1 MYDVYAVEGA
11 DGSVNVWTAGNLGLI
26 IHSADGGWTWE
37 RQYPSAEGAAT
48 DASPSTTPAAATW
61 IPPWQSVVA
70 HAEDVGDAA
79 INVEVLGEPSD
90 VRIAEVRLF
99 DLRSPQRI
107 ASRRPDPKGSVR
119 FEQLSAGSYR
129 VEAQVINR
137 TTGLRGREPPIASK
151 EIVVNE
157 KEKEYYVKL
166 LVLGTPDLLGGAA
179 GAEQSARQEP
189 TQNVADVIPKAGNF
203 PGTQNAL
210 NPQTSRQPRTPVVDA
225 PQATVVDP
233 VPERQP
239 EPQPSHWRAISF
251 SDISSGWAVDQN
263 GKTLS
268 TNDGGKSWQVSVSP
282 PGGLGIETT
291 GSGLGVGRPFARAE
305 YQKLWFRDSDSQGW
319 GIGPSGVLHQ
329 LSQAGGLGVPVST
342 DFVPLGLWFDIESDS
357 PGGPFVCGAD
367 GELGRLLNDSS
378 TGAVNFASQTSG
390 TSADLNSIFFL
401 PGGESGWAVGVDGT
415 VVHTDDAGATWL
427 LQTKGDLTD
436 SAAESRRASTLA
448 VAPWYYLS
456 LFLVGFVLAPAFK
469 SDPPVVTE
477 QASVA
482 DKAVSDRP
490 LRLGD
495 PDPLEL
501 GEVARGLSRFLRNEN
516 TSPPLSVA
524 VTGRWGTGKSSL
536 MNLVRGDL
544 SSFDYPT
551 VWFNAWHH
559 QKEDNLLAA
568 LLQNIRL
575 QAVPSLLSWHGWMF
589 RLRLYA
595 IRGWDSW
602 APVFGLLAIAALSGG
617 YFVKNMGGPEELG
630 SVARA
635 WYLLSHVFGLLG
647 GVTNNEITESGSLLT
662 TLAALYFMATTAGK
676 KLSAFGLNPATL
688 LRKASEGGQVR
699 HLEQKTSFRY
709 EFANEFRDVTRALGK
724 YRLVLFV
731 DDLDRCSEDTVVETL
746 EAVNF
751 LVSSGQCFVVMG
763 LDRQYVECAVG
774 LNFQKVAAEMA
785 ELSSE
790 TDDDA
795 PQRQRQDFARQYLEK
810 LVNIE
815 VPVPLPDPENSRKL
829 LSADKPTDAP
839 REDELEKLRARFNVA
854 RQAAGIAAAMAVLV
868 FSFYLGGNIPAPTPS
883 EPLVE
888 VIEPAPAAAAE
899 LTVGEVAPV
908 AVDTTATPALPQNV
922 IDTAGQVAAIAA
934 AAETTDAGKY
944 LGLWPLFPALFFFSM
959 GIRWVLTRRPDVV
972 VPDSPR
978 FEAALSIWHPMV
990 AQKQNTPRAI
1000 KRHLNRVRY
1009 LAMRQRPTTTSYSLW
1024 ERFLNRYRASDN
1036 QVEPQDHSD
1045 EVIPEEALV
1054 ALATLNFVDLPSNK
1068 EIVAECLQAHANAF
1082 PGADWTEYK
1091 DAFERIS
1098 GSVSIN
1104 S

>member
-1 MYDVYAVEGA
+1 MYDVYAVEGV
-11 DGSVNVWTAGNLGLI
+11 DGSVNVWAAGNLGLI
-26 IHSADGGWTWE
+26 VHSADGGWTWA
-37 RQYPSAEGAAT
+37 RQYPSAEGTVTEAT
-48 DASPSTTPAAATW
+48 PSTPPAAATW
-61 IPPWQSVVA
+61 IPPWQSIVA
-70 HAEDVGDAA
+70 HAQEAPRGAV
-79 INVEVLGEPSD
+79 INVEVLGERSD
-90 VRIAEVRLF
+90 VQNAEVRLF
-99 DLRSPQRI
+99 DLGSAQQIVR
-107 ASRRPDPKGSVR
+107 RRPDPKGSVR
-119 FEQLSAGSYR
+119 FEKLLAGSYR
-129 VEAQVINR
+129 VEAYVGNVLSR
-137 TTGLRGREPPIASK
+137 STRPPDVASQ

-157 KEKEYYVKL
+157 KQKVYYVSL
-166 LVLGTPDLLGGAA
+166 LVGGTPDLLRGAT

-189 TQNVADVIPKAGNF
+189 IQGVPDVLSGAGMID
-203 PGTQNAL
+203 GTQNEP
-210 NPQTSRQPRTPVVDA
+210 NPRGNTDPRTPPADA
-225 PQATVVDP
+225 PRATVVDP
-233 VPERQP
+233 VSEPEP

-251 SDISSGWAVDQN
+251 SDPSSGWAVDQN
-263 GKTLS
+263 GERLS
-268 TNDGGKSWQVSVSP
+268 TIDGGENWQVSVSTP
-282 PGGLGIETT
+282 DGLGIETT
-291 GSGLGVGRPFARAE
+291 SSGLGVGRPFARAE
-305 YQKLWFRDSDSQGW
+305 FQKLWFRERDSQGW
-319 GIGPSGVLHQ
+319 GIYASGSLHYF
-329 LSQAGGLGVPVST
+329 SQADGTGVPVPT
-342 DFVPLGLWFDIESDS
+342 DFAALGLWFDIESDS
-357 PGGPFVCGAD
+357 PGGPYVCGAD
-367 GELGRLLNDSS
+367 GALGRLLTDST
-378 TGAVNFASQTSG
+378 TGAVNFDSQTSG

-401 PGGESGWAVGVDGT
+401 RGGETGWAVGVDGT
-415 VVHTDDAGATWL
+415 VIHTSDAGATWL
-427 LQTKGDLTD
+427 LQTKGGLTE

-456 LFLVGFVLAPAFK
+456 LLLVGFVLAPAFK

-490 LRLGD
+490 LRQGD

-595 IRGWDSW
+595 IRGWGSW
-602 APVFGLLAIAALSGG
+602 APVLGLLAIAALSGG
-617 YFVKNMGGPEELG
+617 YFVENMGGPEEMS

-635 WYLLSHVFGLLG
+635 WDLLSHVFGLLG
-647 GVTNNEITESGSLLT
+647 GVTNSKITESGSLLT

-699 HLEQKTSFRY
+699 YLEQKTSFRY

-790 TDDDA
+790 TDEDA

-815 VPVPLPDPENSRKL
+815 VPVPVPDPENSRKL
-829 LSADKPTDAP
+829 LSADKPEDTP
-839 REDELEKLRARFNVA
+839 REDELEKLRARFEIA
-854 RQAAGIAAAMAVLV
+854 RQATGIAAAMAVLV
-868 FSFYLGGNIPAPTPS
+868 FAFYLGGNIPAPN
-883 EPLVE
+883 EPVVE
-888 VIEPAPAAAAE
+888 AIEPAPVAGAE
-899 LTVGEVAPV
+899 LTAGEVETPV
-908 AVDTTATPALPQNV
+908 AVDTTPTPAAPQNV
-922 IDTAGQVAAIAA
+922 VDTAGQVAAIAA

-944 LGLWPLFPALFFFSM
+944 LGLWPLFPALFFFLDGNSL
-959 GIRWVLTRRPDVV
+959 GTDPPARRG
-972 VPDSPR
+972 
-978 FEAALSIWHPMV
+978 
-990 AQKQNTPRAI
+990 RAG
-1000 KRHLNRVRY
+1000 
-1009 LAMRQRPTTTSYSLW
+1009 
-1024 ERFLNRYRASDN
+1024 F
-1036 QVEPQDHSD
+1036 
-1045 EVIPEEALV
+1045 
-1054 ALATLNFVDLPSNK
+1054 AT
-1068 EIVAECLQAHANAF
+1068 I
-1082 PGADWTEYK
+1082 
-1091 DAFERIS
+1091 
-1098 GSVSIN
+1098 
-1104 S
+1104 

>member
-1 MYDVYAVEGA
+1 VIEKGIKSSVESYVGRSTSVFASGRRGRIAATAAGLFFLFTVVALVQTRPGPGKSEQSWTASWWLSRAARSPALQQIQADLYDVYAVEGA
-11 DGSVNVWTAGNLGLI
+11 DGSVDVWAAGNLGLI
-26 IHSADGGWTWE
+26 VHSADGGWTWE
-37 RQYPSAEGAAT
+37 RQYPSADGAVT
-48 DASPSTTPAAATW
+48 GASPSTPPAAATW
-61 IPPWQSVVA
+61 IPPWQSIVA

-79 INVEVLGEPSD
+79 INVEVSGEPSD
-90 VRIAEVRLF
+90 VRNAEVRLVDVRSAQQIGSQIP
-99 DLRSPQRI
+99 DL
-107 ASRRPDPKGSVR
+107 KGSVR
-119 FEQLSAGSYR
+119 FAKLPVGSYR
-129 VEAQVINR
+129 VQAYVGNVLSR
-137 TTGLRGREPPIASK
+137 SMRPPDIESQ

-157 KEKEYYVKL
+157 KQKEYYVSL
-166 LVLGTPDLLGGAA
+166 LVGGTQDLLRGATA
-179 GAEQSARQEP
+179 AEQSARQEP
-189 TQNVADVIPKAGNF
+189 IQGVPLLIPGNGVIG
-203 PGTQNAL
+203 GTQNAPNL
-210 NPQTSRQPRTPVVDA
+210 PANIEPRTPPVDV
-225 PQATVVDP
+225 PQATFVEP
-233 VPERQP
+233 AP

-251 SDISSGWAVDQN
+251 SDPATGWAVDQN
-263 GKTLS
+263 GATLS
-268 TNDGGKSWQVSVSP
+268 TSDGGKSWRVAVSNP
-282 PGGLGIETT
+282 DGLGIEAT
-291 GSGLGVGRPFARAE
+291 GSGLSVGRPLARAKF
-305 YQKLWFRDSDSQGW
+305 QKLWFRDRDSQGW
-319 GIGPSGVLHQ
+319 GIEPSGVLQQ
-329 LSQAGGLGVPVST
+329 LSQADGTGVPVST
-342 DFVPLGLWFDIESDS
+342 DFAPRGLWFDIESDS
-357 PGGPFVCGAD
+357 PGGPYVCGAD
-367 GELGRLLNDSS
+367 GALGRLSTDSS

-401 PGGESGWAVGVDGT
+401 PGGETGWAVGVDGT
-415 VVHTDDAGATWL
+415 VIHTSDAGATWL

-456 LFLVGFVLAPAFK
+456 LLLVGFVLAPAFK

-490 LRLGD
+490 LRQGD

-595 IRGWDSW
+595 IRGWGSW
-602 APVFGLLAIAALSGG
+602 APVLGLLAIAALSGG
-617 YFVKNMGGPEELG
+617 YFVKNMGGPVEMG

-647 GVTNNEITESGSLLT
+647 GVANNEITESGSLLT

-676 KLSAFGLNPATL
+676 RLSAFGLNPATL

-790 TDDDA
+790 TDDQA

-815 VPVPLPDPENSRKL
+815 VPVPVPDPENSRKL
-829 LSADKPTDAP
+829 LSADKPEDTP

-854 RQAAGIAAAMAVLV
+854 RQVAGIAAAMAVLV

-888 VIEPAPAAAAE
+888 VIEPGPSANAE

-908 AVDTTATPALPQNV
+908 AVDTAATPAAPQIV

-944 LGLWPLFPALFFFSM
+944 LGLWPLFPALFFSRWGYAGCSPGGPTWLCRIRRDLKLRFRF
-959 GIRWVLTRRPDVV
+959 GIPWLRKSKIRR
-972 VPDSPR
+972 
-978 FEAALSIWHPMV
+978 A
-990 AQKQNTPRAI
+990 
-1000 KRHLNRVRY
+1000 
-1009 LAMRQRPTTTSYSLW
+1009 
-1024 ERFLNRYRASDN
+1024 
-1036 QVEPQDHSD
+1036 
-1045 EVIPEEALV
+1045 
-1054 ALATLNFVDLPSNK
+1054 PSN
-1068 EIVAECLQAHANAF
+1068 
-1082 PGADWTEYK
+1082 D
-1091 DAFERIS
+1091 IS
-1098 GSVSIN
+1098 IGYVIWRCASARPRRLTLCGSVS
-1104 S
+1104 